1 MKWKEIL
8 KFLFPEYQ
16 IIRSI
21 KKHGFFVN
29 PDKIDQKYTT
39 SYSYSWQNT
48 SWTSYTY
55 SSTTTGGNAPT
66 GSSTWSSGGSTRSS
80 GNAWPFGSGSWTSGS
95 GGWPSGSGAWTSTNQ
110 TNTNPFASNTGF
122 EPEMTYANVGPKFEL
137 AKSQLMSVIIGQRNF
152 LDRLMIAFK
161 RPFASKPDPVKPKN
175 AILVLGPDS
184 SGRHTCIET
193 AAAVL
198 SMNGLL
204 EDGSVAEVDL
214 SLYPTV
220 SERSLF
226 LSDLYKALVSP
237 AAGIVSIR
245 DYIQDT
251 IFRGIS
257 EYVLHNY
264 VPPRTTGR
272 LVLADGEPA
281 IIWGLGRSRDTAVML
296 REWLPKKPADLL
308 EEVKKELDAVIGLQS
323 VKEYVLGLER
333 NLKIQQ
339 MRESAGMKKASV
351 TMHMIFTGNPGTG
364 KTTIAR
370 IVAKYL
376 KALGV
381 LSIGQLR
388 EVTRSDLVGQYVGH
402 TAKLVQDVV
411 KSALGGVLFIDEA
424 YALCRN
430 KHDSFGLEAIDTL
443 VKAMEDH
450 RDDLVVILAGYRDEM
465 EQFLQMNSGLKSR
478 FPNVIEFPDY
488 TPQEMVQIAIK
499 TADQGEK

>member
-1 MKWKEIL
+1 M
-8 KFLFPEYQ
+8 
-16 IIRSI
+16 
-21 KKHGFFVN
+21 
-29 PDKIDQKYTT
+29 D
-39 SYSYSWQNT
+39 
-48 SWTSYTY
+48 
-55 SSTTTGGNAPT
+55 
-66 GSSTWSSGGSTRSS
+66 
-80 GNAWPFGSGSWTSGS
+80 
-95 GGWPSGSGAWTSTNQ
+95 
-110 TNTNPFASNTGF
+110 
-122 EPEMTYANVGPKFEL
+122 
-137 AKSQLMSVIIGQRNF
+137 
-152 LDRLMIAFK
+152 
-161 RPFASKPDPVKPKN
+161 
-175 AILVLGPDS
+175 VLGPKMWRAFGDILHMDAYS
-184 SGRHTCIET
+184 KAELVRFADKFLRELQRNCET
-193 AAAVL
+193 QI
-198 SMNGLL
+198 SILL
-204 EDGSVAEVDL
+204 EADPAMADHCADK
-214 SLYPTV
+214 YN
-220 SERSLF
+220 
-226 LSDLYKALVSP
+226 P